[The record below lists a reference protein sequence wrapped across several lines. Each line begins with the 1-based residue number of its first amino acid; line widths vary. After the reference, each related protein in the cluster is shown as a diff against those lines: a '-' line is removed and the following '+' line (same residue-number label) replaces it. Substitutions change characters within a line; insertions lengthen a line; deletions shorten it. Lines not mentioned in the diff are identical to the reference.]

1 MNIVPILQ
9 NIFSLTNSKNHT
21 TINFLG
27 LRIKYKHRNIPEQSH
42 PISTYASG
50 YEIHGQN
57 NKIIIIEENGS
68 ERQLLPN
75 EKIDG
80 LNIRINADNS
90 LVRIQKP
97 TKFRDC
103 TLLIENDN
111 CTYDIKSTIYEI
123 GGTIFHLSAPCCK
136 IQIGHNLSTGCGT
149 QINGFSSENVTVSIG
164 NDCMIS
170 FGVIIRPDDGHTIFS
185 PESKQILNYGKDIKI
200 GNHVWLGEQVIIL
213 KGAVIPDNTIVGA
226 KSLVNK
232 QFQPGGASIA
242 GIPAKIIKTNINWS
256 RLPQYI
262 FKQTN

>member
-164 NDCMIS
+164 N
-170 FGVIIRPDDGHTIFS
+170 
-185 PESKQILNYGKDIKI
+185 ES
-200 GNHVWLGEQVIIL
+200 
-213 KGAVIPDNTIVGA
+213 
-226 KSLVNK
+226 
-232 QFQPGGASIA
+232 
-242 GIPAKIIKTNINWS
+242 
-256 RLPQYI
+256 R
-262 FKQTN
+262 